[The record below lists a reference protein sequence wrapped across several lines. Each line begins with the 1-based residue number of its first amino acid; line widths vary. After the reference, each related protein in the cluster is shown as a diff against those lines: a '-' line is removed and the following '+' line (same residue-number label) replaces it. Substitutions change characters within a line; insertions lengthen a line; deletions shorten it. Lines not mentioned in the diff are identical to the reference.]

1 MRDIDIKVKGMITF
15 IHQSIMGLYTCMI
28 YIYCKLS
35 LMGYSIKIN
44 MSFYNCFAINDE
56 FRERER
62 NESLVL

>member
-15 IHQSIMGLYTCMI
+15 IYQSIMGLYTCMIYI

-44 MSFYNCFAINDE
+44 MSFYNCFAIND
-56 FRERER
+56 
-62 NESLVL
+62 